1 MQQEEVEDNGLKC
14 QVRTM
19 SERTADDHK
28 YTFLTVAHAADYRL
42 LWLQAR
48 SLNRYLD
55 RDLLS
60 EIVVIQ
66 NNPQLSRL
74 RGWRRAMLQEYGSL
88 APAVRFVDVRQI
100 TDVPP
105 YISGWFSQQ
114 ILKLMAA
121 RIVETKRYVVLD
133 AKNHLVFPLSRQCI
147 ETSSGKMLLHPMNYE
162 HHNMRPFLANTLDYF
177 GLTLQDHVKSF
188 LPTTT
193 PFPLS
198 TDVVRDLVD
207 YIEVRE
213 KKPFPEAFVYDGFKR
228 TEFFLLGAYLLATG
242 RQFADF
248 YDLSEQG
255 WATVWPED
263 TAEDIRKKIAWC
275 ENNARAVFAVHRRA
289 IPQFDEATRFEIAT
303 FWRRRHLFRT
313 LDSPLRFLRE
323 FNRPSE
329 PIWARIRRSA
339 AAARRYRFRQ

>member
-1 MQQEEVEDNGLKC
+1 MSGL
-14 QVRTM
+14 
-19 SERTADDHK
+19 TAGDHK

-55 RDLLS
+55 RDLLG

-74 RGWRRAMLQEYGSL
+74 RGWRHAMLREYGSL

-100 TDVPP
+100 ADVPP

-133 AKNHLVFPLSRQCI
+133 AKNHLVFPLTRRCI
-147 ETSSGKMLLHPMNYE
+147 ETSSGTMLLHPMNYE
-162 HHNMRPFLANTLDYF
+162 HHDMRPFLANTLDYF
-177 GLTLQDHVKSF
+177 GLNLRDHVKCF

-198 TDVVRDLVD
+198 TDTVRDLVD

-213 KKPFPEAFVYDGFKR
+213 KRPFPEAFVYDGFKR

-242 RQFADF
+242 RRFAEF
-248 YDLSEQG
+248 YDLSGQG

-275 ENNARAVFAVHRRA
+275 ENNATAVFAVHRRA
-289 IPQFDEATRFEIAT
+289 IPQLDEATRHVIAA
-303 FWRRRHLFRT
+303 FWQQRYLFRT
-313 LDSPLRFLRE
+313 VDSPLRFLRE
-323 FNRPSE
+323 FNRPSA
-329 PIWARIRRSA
+329 PVWVRIRRGTA
-339 AAARRYRFRQ
+339 AAHRSLFRH